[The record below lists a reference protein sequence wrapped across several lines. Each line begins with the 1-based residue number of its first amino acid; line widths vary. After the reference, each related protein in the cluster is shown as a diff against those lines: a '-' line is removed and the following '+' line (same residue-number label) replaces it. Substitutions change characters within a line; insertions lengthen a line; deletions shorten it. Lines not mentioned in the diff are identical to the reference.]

1 LAGQDT
7 TVAYSTAEPEVAK
20 RVVALTLAGPPP
32 AASHWTGSAMAKAA
46 GISVSSLQRTK
57 ARKRRKVLF
66 SRFTCGFSLGPTH
79 HFRADHR
86 RTPQNSCQS
95 GLMGIYRGAAR
106 SSRDR
111 ATSCWR
117 RIASVRTN
125 NPPME
130 SASLSSTKARARN
143 CSTTAGVSLLKLP
156 PPNSLISA
164 RCSSLDNASQPAASD
179 IVGAP

>member
-1 LAGQDT
+1 MRKITYPLVGGNARLFRKNAIVFCVGT
-7 TVAYSTAEPEVAK
+7 REFPSRCGVANFSGPEEP
-20 RVVALTLAGPPP
+20 LFGPLWSRPR
-32 AASHWTGSAMAKAA
+32 AA
-46 GISVSSLQRTK
+46 IPTK
-57 ARKRRKVLF
+57 GGMV
-66 SRFTCGFSLGPTH
+66 PTH

-86 RTPQNSCQS
+86 RTPQNSFQS
-95 GLMGIYRGAAR
+95 GLMGIDRRAVR

-179 IVGAP
+179 ILGAP

>member
-1 LAGQDT
+1 MRSNFAKKWTGVGCVT
-7 TVAYSTAEPEVAK
+7 TVLSGRKSDHSAQ
-20 RVVALTLAGPPP
+20 
-32 AASHWTGSAMAKAA
+32 AS
-46 GISVSSLQRTK
+46 TK
-57 ARKRRKVLF
+57 ARKRRKVIF

-79 HFRADHR
+79 PFRADHR
-86 RTPQNSCQS
+86 RTPQNSFQS
-95 GLMGIYRGAAR
+95 GLMGIDRRAVR

-130 SASLSSTKARARN
+130 SASLSSTKARARK

-179 IVGAP
+179 IVGCPLDLGIYLRFAA